1 MAGENCPFG
10 PARVRGKIFR
20 LLTKFFPFQNR
31 KNFARGVRSVRIA
44 YPPCKWPP
52 SSILIVDKFRR
63 KWPSACTPGF
73 RSVVLW
79 PVSRGLQN
87 AGLWDCPLLLASAMP
102 YLHEVLYMN

>member
-52 SSILIVDKFRR
+52 SRILIVDKFRR

-79 PVSRGLQN
+79 PVSRGLRSEEHTSELQS
-87 AGLWDCPLLLASAMP
+87 LRHLVCRLLL
-102 YLHEVLYMN
+102 EKKN